1 MEKVICGYTVHKLP
15 PCLCSNTPLFSNQG
29 ETITVQIAK
38 DALDYI
44 LGQIVRKNPIIA
56 SYKKAR
62 IVFESLKM
70 VLENKTP
77 KQISKEDIKTAI
89 DVLKEI
95 KNERANSESEKSH
108 NAKMAFLCKLVI
120 DGIYL

>member
-1 MEKVICGYTVHKLP
+1 MEKVFCGYTVHKLP
-15 PCLCSNTPLFSNQG
+15 SCLYSNTPLFSKQG

-44 LGQIVRKNPIIA
+44 LGQIARKNPVIA
-56 SYKKAR
+56 SYKKGKM
-62 IVFESLKM
+62 VFESLKM

-77 KQISKEDIKTAI
+77 KQITKDDIKTAI
-89 DVLKEI
+89 DVLEEI
-95 KNERANSESEKSH
+95 KNERANSEGEKLH